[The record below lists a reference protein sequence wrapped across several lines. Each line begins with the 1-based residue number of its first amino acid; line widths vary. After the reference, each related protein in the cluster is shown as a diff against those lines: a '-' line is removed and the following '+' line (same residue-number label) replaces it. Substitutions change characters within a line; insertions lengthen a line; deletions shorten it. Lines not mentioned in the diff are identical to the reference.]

1 MRNYADKNFVR
12 KLKRDTAMAISV
24 YEQLNNMG
32 LNIDRPTL
40 QQVSQS
46 ILKRAE
52 QKNSQYNVD
61 TAQNYFQKR
70 DIGVDMYNN
79 KVDIKVANQIAL
91 NNSGLQIQLSQETM
105 SKIYFLNTQAAQGV
119 QHNVDGKM
127 TIAVNEITLKE
138 QKNSVTSNNRIVTN
152 ESAKDKNGSNPFYH
166 GELLMMKNTSK
177 EETVDE
183 QRVITSSIFV

>member
-1 MRNYADKNFVR
+1 
-12 KLKRDTAMAISV
+12 MAISV

-79 KVDIKVANQIAL
+79 KVDLKVANQIAL
-91 NNSGLQIQLSQETM
+91 NNSGLQVQLSQETI
-105 SKIYFLNTQAAQGV
+105 SKIYYLNTKAAQGV
-119 QHNVDGKM
+119 QNNVDGKM
-127 TIAVNEITLKE
+127 TIAVNEITIKE
-138 QKNSVTSNNRIVTN
+138 QKNTVASKNRIVTN

-166 GELLMMKNTSK
+166 GELLMMKNNPSK

-183 QRVITSSIFV
+183 QKVITSSIFI

>member
-1 MRNYADKNFVR
+1 
-12 KLKRDTAMAISV
+12 MAISV

-119 QHNVDGKM
+119 QHNVDGK
-127 TIAVNEITLKE
+127 E